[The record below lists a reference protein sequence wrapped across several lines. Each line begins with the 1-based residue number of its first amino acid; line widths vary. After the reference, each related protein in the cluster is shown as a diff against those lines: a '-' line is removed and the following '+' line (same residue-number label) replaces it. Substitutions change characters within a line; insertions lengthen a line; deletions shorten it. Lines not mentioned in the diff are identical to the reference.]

1 MLEISSI
8 YPKPQSEK
16 PLVIGAFLKD
26 AQVQVDGEVDG
37 IINPLIE
44 DGQLCF
50 DLGKLNKVFTFQK
63 TANKVIYVVGL
74 GNKSEYHYEQIEV
87 AFREVNAKLGDELH
101 LYLPSFVGGL
111 DAKEVAKRMVQTIG
125 FYNYKYDE
133 CLSEKAK
140 NDLKLLFIFPD
151 PIKEALEEGLWVSAA
166 IDNTRDLVN
175 KPYNYLSANDLAAY
189 ATTLVASL
197 DNEKAQ
203 ATIYDKKEIEELG
216 MNAFLGVN
224 KGSSAEPKLIHLIY
238 KNSDDAP
245 IALVGKGLMYD
256 TGGYSLKQS
265 MNNMKDDM
273 AGAATVLGVFELAV
287 KKALPIHLHIIICAT
302 DNRINGEALL
312 PDDVLTA
319 MNKKTIEIIS
329 TDAEG
334 RLTLADAVCYA
345 QKQGCKEVID
355 IATLTG
361 SVVVALGEYVTGL
374 FGNDKKAIEKML
386 EAGKQA
392 NEEIWELPINAYI
405 RSQVRSS
412 KVADLTNS
420 TGRNMG
426 ASSAAA
432 FIEAFIDQPTK
443 WLHLDIAGTAFHTSP
458 FYKEPYGATG
468 ATVKTLY
475 QYLVNR

>member
-1 MLEISSI
+1 
-8 YPKPQSEK
+8 
-16 PLVIGAFLKD
+16 
-26 AQVQVDGEVDG
+26 
-37 IINPLIE
+37 
-44 DGQLCF
+44 
-50 DLGKLNKVFTFQK
+50 
-63 TANKVIYVVGL
+63 
-74 GNKSEYHYEQIEV
+74 
-87 AFREVNAKLGDELH
+87 
-101 LYLPSFVGGL
+101 
-111 DAKEVAKRMVQTIG
+111 
-125 FYNYKYDE
+125 
-133 CLSEKAK
+133 
-140 NDLKLLFIFPD
+140 
-151 PIKEALEEGLWVSAA
+151 
-166 IDNTRDLVN
+166 
-175 KPYNYLSANDLAAY
+175 
-189 ATTLVASL
+189 
-197 DNEKAQ
+197 
-203 ATIYDKKEIEELG
+203 
-216 MNAFLGVN
+216 
-224 KGSSAEPKLIHLIY
+224 
-238 KNSDDAP
+238 
-245 IALVGKGLMYD
+245 
-256 TGGYSLKQS
+256 
-265 MNNMKDDM
+265 
-273 AGAATVLGVFELAV
+273 
-287 KKALPIHLHIIICAT
+287 
-302 DNRINGEALL
+302 
-312 PDDVLTA
+312 
-319 MNKKTIEIIS
+319 
-329 TDAEG
+329 
-334 RLTLADAVCYA
+334 LADAVCYA